1 MEERMR
7 HFSVVF
13 SISLALAVPALEPA
27 TAQTNGSLQSLEA
40 PSDPQ
45 MCTAVR
51 ANGASAA
58 DRLNLIASDVAAK
71 TKEALDSSKVEN
83 ALRDCVSALSNL
95 FPGAD
100 IRFRYPNIGSLLS
113 KVVDR
118 ACHVAD
124 QQVTTEL
131 QTLRSQVGSP
141 GGYFGLQGAAT
152 PLGTVNV
159 NTQES
164 SSYAA
169 NCVWDWLNGRSTR
182 CH

>member
-1 MEERMR
+1 MR
-7 HFSVVF
+7 RSSLICTVSLVF
-13 SISLALAVPALEPA
+13 VIPALQSA
-27 TAQTNGSLQSLEA
+27 KAQTDGGLQSLEA
-40 PSDPQ
+40 PSNPQ

-51 ANGASAA
+51 TNGASAA

-83 ALRDCVSALSNL
+83 ALRDCVSALSEL
-95 FPGAD
+95 APGAD

-124 QQVTTEL
+124 RQVTTEL
-131 QTLRSQVGSP
+131 QTLRSQAGSP
-141 GGYFGLQGAAT
+141 GGYFGLQAAAT

-169 NCVWDWLNGRSTR
+169 NCVWDWLNGRNTR

>member
-1 MEERMR
+1 MR
-7 HFSVVF
+7 YPGLLCAV
-13 SISLALAVPALEPA
+13 SLAFVILAFQSAA
-27 TAQTNGSLQSLEA
+27 AQTSGSLQSLEA
-40 PSDPQ
+40 PSNTQ

-51 ANGASAA
+51 TNGASAA
-58 DRLNLIASDVAAK
+58 DRLNLIASDVAIK
-71 TKEALDSSKVEN
+71 TKEALDSSSVEN
-83 ALRDCVSALSNL
+83 ALHNCVSALSGL
-95 FPGAD
+95 LPGAD

-124 QQVTTEL
+124 QQVTSEL
-131 QTLRSQVGSP
+131 QTLRSQAASP
-141 GGYFGLQGAAT
+141 GGYFGLQGAVT
-152 PLGTVNV
+152 PLGTISV

-169 NCVWDWLNGRSTR
+169 NCVWDWLNGRNTH